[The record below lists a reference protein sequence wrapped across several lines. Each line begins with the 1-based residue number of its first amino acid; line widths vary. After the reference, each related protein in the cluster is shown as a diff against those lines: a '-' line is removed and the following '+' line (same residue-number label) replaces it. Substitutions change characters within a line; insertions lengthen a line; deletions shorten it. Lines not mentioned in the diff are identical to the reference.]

1 LQRRIRN
8 AEFEM
13 KGEEKDGEND
23 IKKNGVERRRSVFS
37 FECAQGGVGGQRNV
51 DRRLGICSVL
61 GIKG

>member
-1 LQRRIRN
+1 
-8 AEFEM
+8 M